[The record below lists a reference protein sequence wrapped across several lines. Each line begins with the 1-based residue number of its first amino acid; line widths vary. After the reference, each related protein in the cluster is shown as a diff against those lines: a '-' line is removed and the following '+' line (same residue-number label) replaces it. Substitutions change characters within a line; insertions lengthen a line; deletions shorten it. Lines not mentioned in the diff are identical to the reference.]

1 MSSGH
6 TSSGSDEVTREAVL
20 RARAAIA
27 EHERTVPDFPKPGI
41 LFRDLTPVLADTESF
56 SSIVTA
62 LTHGCSGVDLVAGI
76 DARGFLVGGAVAQE
90 LEVGILAVRKGGKL
104 PPPVHRVEYD
114 LEYGSAALEIPADDS
129 IPLRGKKVFFSSA
142 TGAAAP
148 NELATYDYNPLHYTQ
163 GLFLEQAVNVCTNR
177 FHRALDREDI
187 DRIQKELDRTS
198 GFQPVMLAA
207 QAMQVIG

>member
-1 MSSGH
+1 MVSERVSSGH

-41 LFRDLTPVLADTESF
+41 LFRDLTPVLADTEGF

-104 PPPVHRVEYD
+104 PHRSTASTTTSNTARV
-114 LEYGSAALEIPADDS
+114 GWRSRRAAS
-129 IPLRGKKVFFSSA
+129 
-142 TGAAAP
+142 
-148 NELATYDYNPLHYTQ
+148 
-163 GLFLEQAVNVCTNR
+163 
-177 FHRALDREDI
+177 
-187 DRIQKELDRTS
+187 TS
-198 GFQPVMLAA
+198 PGDAC
-207 QAMQVIG
+207 